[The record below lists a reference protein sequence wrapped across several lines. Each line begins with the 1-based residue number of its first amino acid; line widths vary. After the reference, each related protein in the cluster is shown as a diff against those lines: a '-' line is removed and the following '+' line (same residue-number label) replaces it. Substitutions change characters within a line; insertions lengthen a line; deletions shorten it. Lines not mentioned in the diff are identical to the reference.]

1 MLIGCKVMV
10 SAKNTARKEEIT
22 FLGLCINFIVDF
34 LSYWLLYFVSG
45 FTLGKYYSIGG
56 RGFVRGKIG
65 EQILEKYVNK
75 SSPIFLLVVGARMI
89 YHKGRKSL

>member
-1 MLIGCKVMV
+1 MV
-10 SAKNTARKEEIT
+10 SAKNAARKEEIT

-56 RGFVRGKIG
+56 RRFVRGKIG
-65 EQILEKYVNK
+65 EQILEKYVEQHGNH
-75 SSPIFLLVVGARMI
+75 R
-89 YHKGRKSL
+89 KG

>member
-10 SAKNTARKEEIT
+10 SAKNAARREEI
-22 FLGLCINFIVDF
+22 
-34 LSYWLLYFVSG
+34 SYWLLYFVSG

-56 RGFVRGKIG
+56 RRFVRGKIG
-65 EQILEKYVNK
+65 EQLMGKYVNK

>member
-1 MLIGCKVMV
+1 MV
-10 SAKNTARKEEIT
+10 SAKNAARKEEIT

-45 FTLGKYYSIGG
+45 FTLGKYYNIGG
-56 RGFVRGKIG
+56 RRFVRGKIG

>member
-1 MLIGCKVMV
+1 MD
-10 SAKNTARKEEIT
+10 NTINAARKEEIT

-56 RGFVRGKIG
+56 RRFVRGKIG
-65 EQILEKYVNK
+65 EQILENYVNK

>member
-1 MLIGCKVMV
+1 MD
-10 SAKNTARKEEIT
+10 NTINAARREEIT

-65 EQILEKYVNK
+65 EQIL
-75 SSPIFLLVVGARMI
+75 
-89 YHKGRKSL
+89 

>member
-1 MLIGCKVMV
+1 M
-10 SAKNTARKEEIT
+10 
-22 FLGLCINFIVDF
+22 
-34 LSYWLLYFVSG
+34 SG

-56 RGFVRGKIG
+56 RRFVRGKIG

>member
-10 SAKNTARKEEIT
+10 SAKNAARKEEIT

-56 RGFVRGKIG
+56 RRFVRGKIG
-65 EQILEKYVNK
+65 EQILEQYVNK

>member
-1 MLIGCKVMV
+1 MD
-10 SAKNTARKEEIT
+10 NTINAARREEIT

>member
-1 MLIGCKVMV
+1 MD
-10 SAKNTARKEEIT
+10 NTINAARKEEIT

-56 RGFVRGKIG
+56 RRFVRGKSG
-65 EQILEKYVNK
+65 EQILENYVNK

>member
-10 SAKNTARKEEIT
+10 SAKNAARKEEIT
-22 FLGLCINFIVDF
+22 FLFFCINFIVDF

-56 RGFVRGKIG
+56 RRFVRGKIG